1 MDIIRG
7 SLKNPVSRFMVAI
20 GIILLGIIAFSS
32 LAIDLFPE
40 ITYPIASVVTEYSGA
55 SPQDVEMTITR
66 PIEKRLSRIQNVRH
80 VSSRS
85 REGVSIV
92 TVEFY
97 WGTNLDVASFDIQ
110 QSVSQIQDLFPDE
123 ARLPVIIKF
132 DPSQI
137 SVIVLSITGPMD
149 EFRLRELAED
159 FVAPRLESLKGV
171 ASANVF
177 GGLTREIQVELERSK
192 LERMN
197 LSLDR
202 VAQAV
207 RAAHMDKPGGSLRTE
222 KQEFSIRTLGRTPE
236 VSDLEEIVVHR
247 QNGVSIRLKDIGR
260 IKDGYE
266 DTQTEVNVN
275 RVRGIVIGVQKQI
288 GGNTVSVVDH
298 TLKALTQI
306 RKELPPGVSIE
317 VVSDQSTFIR
327 KSIKNLQK
335 EAMMGAL
342 LAVAII
348 LLFLRNVTS
357 TLIIAHAI
365 PVSIIATFVLLH
377 FGKFTLNIMTLGGL
391 ALGVGRLVDD
401 AIVVLE
407 NINRHMESGEPPE
420 EASYQGTTEVSKPV
434 IAASLTSIIV
444 FLPLAFV
451 TGIAPILFIQLA
463 YTVAFSLL
471 ASLFVSL
478 TLVPILTNKFLRPTR
493 LTAKPSRVQRIL
505 QKAYPLFVWMDQRYH
520 HTLDFALSHRKLV
533 VTGVVAV
540 FLGTLLLIPL
550 MGTELFP
557 PSDEGQVRMSIRLP
571 VGSSLEETKRVMD
584 QVEEIVFDE
593 VPELKS
599 LWARAG
605 SGRGRSVIFGGRFA
619 GPHTG
624 MASLMLVDQSE
635 RKRSAETI
643 ARRLRERVN
652 HIPGSKITVF
662 PGGIISRVITF
673 GADEPIDVEI
683 LGYDLATGSRL
694 AREVEGILREVG
706 GVTDI
711 QISREEGL
719 PEYQVQLRQD
729 RLAALGLTTSRV
741 GEIVRGAIEGMEA
754 AIYVDPMTG
763 REHYVRVRLREE
775 DRRRPEDLA
784 RLPLPALDGKVVPLE
799 NVAEVV
805 RTTSPVQ
812 LERKYQQRIVH
823 VTANTSGR
831 DLGSI
836 ASEIEKKISRMDVP
850 EGFSVLLK
858 GARLEQKE
866 AFQTL
871 LFSVGLAIFLV
882 YMVLASQFASLL
894 HPFLVMFSVPLG
906 LIGVLW
912 ALFVTGNT
920 LNMVSFIGIIM
931 MVGIVVNNAI
941 ILVDFINRLRNVEGV
956 PLREAIIRGGRVRL
970 RPILM
975 TSFTTILGLMPM
987 ALGLGEG
994 AEAYTSLAIAVI
1006 GGLIVSMFLT
1016 LVFIPTIYFIVEERR
1031 SRKKGIQGSRVQGVE
1046 V

>member
-236 VSDLEEIVVHR
+236 VRDLEEIVVHR

-584 QVEEIVFDE
+584 QVEEVVFDE

-599 LWARAG
+599 FWARAG

-694 AREVEGILREVG
+694 AREVDGILREVG

-941 ILVDFINRLRNVEGV
+941 LLVDFINRLRNVEGV